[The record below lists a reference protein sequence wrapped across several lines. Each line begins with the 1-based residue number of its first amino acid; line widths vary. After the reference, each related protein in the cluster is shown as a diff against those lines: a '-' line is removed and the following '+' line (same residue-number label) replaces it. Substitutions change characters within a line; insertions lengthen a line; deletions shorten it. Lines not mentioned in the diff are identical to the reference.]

1 MAMNFQILKAVVFMG
16 AASQVSTVHSD
27 DLEKSTTGTSAMPPL
42 QCEIRQRAWCVRT
55 GSVQITDKQRVAMS
69 EAPGRTW
76 ILQEMNIPGSIL
88 IVHEPSG
95 CRKALADTVAGAGLR
110 KAVEWDGRRWNEI
123 SVRLRVDGSC
133 DLKLLLPT
141 SRDAARWAFSQ
152 GRLLVSACKDDP
164 CTPDA
169 PTIAD
174 VTEQYE
180 KGIVERD

>member
-1 MAMNFQILKAVVFMG
+1 MSFRILRTLVFVVI
-16 AASQVSTVHSD
+16 ASQVTTVLSD
-27 DLEKSTTGTSAMPPL
+27 DVGRPIAQTAPTPPL

-69 EAPGRTW
+69 EAPGRMW
-76 ILQEMNIPGSIL
+76 VLQEVNFPGSVL

-95 CRKALADTVAGAGLR
+95 CRKGLADTVSAAGL
-110 KAVEWDGRRWNEI
+110 KKGVEWDGRRWNEI

-152 GRLLVSACKDDP
+152 GRLLLSACKDEP
-164 CTPDA
+164 CTPES

-180 KGIVERD
+180 ESIVAPH